1 MPFELRGQCV
11 WQTEPE
17 ELIKCHDTPEEAR
30 ANLAALQANVKDGQ
44 ENTNVGMGTFMPAAR
59 LDINFNGQESIHYQE
74 AALSPIA
81 STDDTPMTGKAWN
94 VTVIGPNSPDD
105 IVTVDNKTYL
115 RSKNKRYYDIAGLEA
130 AVESG
135 VFNDIQVFDNHLTD
149 AEFEQKQG
157 MRSADSELLGAIVS
171 PYWDAKTYS
180 IMGTGKIIKED
191 LSRKILNA
199 HDADVLNIFGLS
211 VDTSP
216 IMGEDIQ
223 IGSEFFPT
231 VSGIA
236 SASSVDLV
244 SKPAAGGKF
253 NRVLAAENIKESGKT
268 QRGIETME
276 RAELE
281 KMIGEITLTQ
291 MEEREKEQRAKD
303 REEAKIRSEEDEAQ
317 KLKDEEDEQARLQKE
332 EETKAEEVITLE
344 EKFQVLESQ
353 VLLVN
358 RLNESQLSVA
368 SKGIVSQAFTG
379 KIIKADELDT
389 MIKTVQEAQAS
400 MDTTG
405 RVTESGNIRETV
417 ITAGQN
423 EDDNFTLDFM
433 RFMMG
438 NTAFKALEHNQDEI
452 TLERMP
458 EAYNSWRKNK
468 TSLGR
473 TPKMSQWAYQILGG
487 DPMISDRAYEA
498 VTTSSMSSIVKDA
511 VNILIANDYSKR
523 EKWWEPIVKTE
534 EVDTI
539 DDATLVRLFGLNTLD
554 VINEG
559 AAYGEMEW
567 SDQEETSSFVKRGGF
582 VGVTLEAMLKD
593 KTNSIRTLPTR
604 LSNSWFN
611 SISLRVA
618 AVFTN
623 NSDTG
628 PVLSDSGALFNATVA
643 TTTGGHANLLTAA
656 LSFTSW
662 DATYTAMTKQTD
674 RVEGAGAQL
683 GMENAPKFLL
693 VPTDLRATALQIR
706 NSEQL
711 PGSANNDINPHFQG
725 FEVIVVPRWTD
736 TNDWAAVADPNLS
749 AAIWLI
755 FVSGN
760 TVPSIFTADNDSA
773 GAMFT
778 NDQLRWKVRQ
788 MTYRF
793 SATYDNAPISDFRG
807 LHKNNVT

>member
-30 ANLAALQANVKDGQ
+30 ANLAALQANVKD
-44 ENTNVGMGTFMPAAR
+44 A
-59 LDINFNGQESIHYQE
+59 QESIRNYQE
-74 AALSPIA
+74 AALAPIPDA
-81 STDDTPMTGKAWN
+81 PMTGKSWD
-94 VTVIGPNSPDD
+94 VTVMGPNSPDD
-105 IVTVDNKTYL
+105 IITGPDGTKYL
-115 RSKNKRYYDIAGLEA
+115 KSKNKRLYTLSGLEA
-130 AVESG
+130 AVNDGIFNG
-135 VFNDIQVFDNHLTD
+135 VQVFDNHLTD
-149 AEFEQKQG
+149 KEFETRQG
-157 MRSADSELLGAIVS
+157 MRSADSELLGAIVE
-171 PYWDAKTYS
+171 PYWDAETSSVK
-180 IMGTGKIIKED
+180 GTQKIIKED
-191 LSRKILNA
+191 LSKKILNA
-199 HDADVLNIFGLS
+199 HEAGILGIFGLS

-216 IMGEDIQ
+216 IMGQDVQ
-223 IGSEFFPT
+223 IDNEFYPV
-231 VSGIA
+231 VSGITKVT
-236 SASSVDLV
+236 SVDLV

-276 RAELE
+276 IDDLKTLIGQTVLE
-281 KMIGEITLTQ
+281 QIEAKD
-291 MEEREKEQRAKD
+291 KADRAKA
-303 REEAKIRSEEDEAQ
+303 REEAKT
-317 KLKDEEDEQARLQKE
+317 KE
-332 EETKAEEVITLE
+332 EEEAEAERLRLEAEANQANNNEGDNEQVTALE
-344 EKFQVLESQ
+344 EKLELVESQ
-353 VLLVN
+353 ILLAS
-358 RLNESQLSVA
+358 RLNESQMSVA
-368 SKGIVSQAFTG
+368 SKGIISQAFSG
-379 KIIKADELDT
+379 KVIKTDELDA
-389 MIKTVQEAQAS
+389 MIKTVQEAQAGIDPS
-400 MDTTG
+400 G
-405 RVTESGNIRETV
+405 RVIENGNARETV
-417 ITAGQN
+417 ITPGQN

-438 NTAFKALEHNQDEI
+438 NAAFKALEHNQDEI

-498 VTTSSMSSIVKDA
+498 VTTSSMSSIVKNT

-662 DATYTAMTKQTD
+662 DATYTAMTKQAD
-674 RVEGAGAQL
+674 QIEGAGAQL

-693 VPTDLRATALQIR
+693 APTDLRATALQIR

-711 PGSANNDINPHFQG
+711 PGSANNDINPHFQN
-725 FEVIVVPRWTD
+725 FEVIIVPRWTD
-736 TNDWAAVADPNLS
+736 TNDWAAVAGPNLS